1 MPWLKHLSSRSLPT
15 NQREGVHGGIS
26 SSWTRDMDTSSRK
39 VMDLLKDYIEKDLV
53 ETYDAV
59 LPLPPPIAEK
69 IYGKRAPVPRD
80 RVKEM
85 CETTPSPA
93 KHGRRS
99 IETSPTRGVVGA
111 TREGRG
117 GDGGVLHGRRSGGV
131 EASVPPSPLSP
142 FAFLE
147 AGEEYFD
154 GMRSARASSGNSSSS
169 IGRQPSGEGRRG
181 AVASPSSSL
190 SSSSRPASR
199 GAIMMGIVEGSVTTG
214 NDTGRGVM
222 SLSRGG
228 SGGGGGD
235 LIRASF
241 KGGRLPSRGDP
252 RPRSQ
257 GGDGILRPPSRAKT
271 PGGGGGEG
279 ASGRFS
285 VKFAPQ
291 EEDFPLG
298 GRVVNHRAAPRPRK
312 FRIHHGSAVT
322 PYVPVSALQEL

>member
-15 NQREGVHGGIS
+15 NQREGVHGGVS
-26 SSWTRDMDTSSRK
+26 NSWSRDMDTSSRK
-39 VMDLLKDYIEKDLV
+39 VMELLKDYIEKDLV

-59 LPLPPPIAEK
+59 LPPPPPIADK
-69 IYGKRAPVPRD
+69 IYGKNAPVPRD

-85 CETTPSPA
+85 CEAKPSPA
-93 KHGRRS
+93 KHGRRG
-99 IETSPTRGVVGA
+99 IGTSPTRGGGVP
-111 TREGRG
+111 TRERRG
-117 GDGGVLHGRRSGGV
+117 DDVGVLHGRRSGGL
-131 EASVPPSPLSP
+131 EASVSPSPLSP

-147 AGEEYFD
+147 AGDEYDD
-154 GMRSARASSGNSSSS
+154 GMGSKGRASSGNSSSS

-181 AVASPSSSL
+181 ALASPSSSL

-199 GAIMMGIVEGSVTTG
+199 GAMMMGIVEGSVTTG

-228 SGGGGGD
+228 SGGGVGD
-235 LIRASF
+235 SIRASSF
-241 KGGRLPSRGDP
+241 RGGRLPSRGDP

-271 PGGGGGEG
+271 PGGEG